1 MVFDWAKLCFS
12 GTYFEKYVKFV
23 QNEMY
28 RTGDRVR
35 FMDSVEDGRVI
46 AVPDSSTLVI
56 EVDGMRMRVSVT
68 EVVPVP
74 GVNLLEEQHLY
85 DANTQAARFKGRQ
98 MSAVRAVRSG
108 KEAMREAGTM
118 EVDLHMDAVRRKYP
132 AARNIPDEDALYVQL
147 DVVDKSMAEAFRRG
161 VRSVI
166 FIHGNGR
173 GVLRRELIRKLKE
186 YPGVIF
192 GEASQLRYGGG
203 ALEVFL
209 K

>member
-35 FMDSVEDGRVI
+35 FMDSVEDGTVV

-56 EVDGMRMRVSVT
+56 EVDGMRMRVSVR

-74 GVNLLEEQHLY
+74 GGNLLDEQHLY

-108 KEAMREAGTM
+108 KKAMREAGTM

>member
-35 FMDSVEDGRVI
+35 FMDSVEDGTVV
-46 AVPDSSTLVI
+46 AVPDSSTLII

-108 KEAMREAGTM
+108 K
-118 EVDLHMDAVRRKYP
+118 DAVRRKYP
-132 AARNIPDEDALYVQL
+132 AARNIPDEEALSVQL
-147 DVVDKSMAEAFRRG
+147 EVFEKGMAEAFRKG
-161 VRSVI
+161 VRSVV

-173 GVLRRELIRKLKE
+173 GVLRSEVIKRLKD
-186 YPGVIF
+186 YPGVTF
-192 GEASQLRYGGG
+192 CEASLLRYGCG

>member
-35 FMDSVEDGRVI
+35 FMDSVEDGTVV

-56 EVDGMRMRVSVT
+56 EVDGMRMRVSVR

-74 GVNLLEEQHLY
+74 SGDVSEERHLY
-85 DANTQAARFKGRQ
+85 DANNQVSRFKVEKA
-98 MSAVRAVRSG
+98 STFSRSSKNVAHG
-108 KEAMREAGTM
+108 TGTM

-132 AARNIPDEDALYVQL
+132 AARNIPDEEALSVQL
-147 DVVDKSMAEAFRRG
+147 EVFDKGMAEAFRKG
-161 VRSVI
+161 VRSVV

-173 GVLRRELIRKLKE
+173 GVLRSEVIKRLKD
-186 YPGVIF
+186 YPGVTF
-192 GEASQLRYGGG
+192 CEASSLRYGCG